1 MIRTALISGLA
12 LLGSVSEAFSEPPDA
27 WQTLERICREA
38 PYETPNDAVAV
49 AHLAGWRELDDA
61 QLEKAANLFGS
72 VWALEHPMLDI
83 RSATIDEINATHA
96 VMMIR
101 FFNDLLPS
109 AAGQQFGV
117 LYLEAPEFLAFTSY
131 RQSEITPQTNAFPC
145 EIFLLGEASFL
156 DDRFVSGNWQAYK
169 TEESETVVQITDRYL
184 SSVIR
189 VTKFGENVSKSILT
203 LPAFTVT
210 TKRF

>member
-27 WQTLERICREA
+27 WQTLERICQEA
-38 PYETPNDAVAV
+38 PYKTPKDAFVV
-49 AHLAGWRELDDA
+49 AHLAGWSELNDA

-72 VWALEHPMLDI
+72 VWTLEHPMLDI
-83 RSATIDEINATHA
+83 RSATIDEINATSA

-117 LYLEAPEFLAFTSY
+117 LYLEAPEFIAFTSY
-131 RQSEITPQTNAFPC
+131 RQSEITPQANAFPC
-145 EIFLLGEASFL
+145 EIFVLGDAPFL
-156 DDRFVSGNWQAYK
+156 DDRFVSGNWQVYN
-169 TEESETVVQITDRYL
+169 TEESETASQMTDQYL
-184 SSVIR
+184 SAVTRI
-189 VTKFGENVSKSILT
+189 TKFGDNVSNSNLT